1 MKEIDAI
8 FTHIELTVSGDTMV
22 SSLIF
27 ISNLIY
33 VCFHT
38 KVMNKKFF
46 FCQRLQS
53 FYFDHDYRN
62 LEGKL

>member
-33 VCFHT
+33 LCFQLT
-38 KVMNKKFF
+38 FF
-46 FCQRLQS
+46 
-53 FYFDHDYRN
+53 N
-62 LEGKL
+62 LISNRKPWNQTPNTNNDLPPPL